1 MTLQELKAFADQ
13 AEETFTKA
21 CQVHYCDGRW
31 GYYRAV
37 ECNYPKVPKELHLL
51 CDQALKAIHAFYAK
65 RDGAKGF
72 LGSRGA

>member
-1 MTLQELKAFADQ
+1 MTLQELKAIADQ
-13 AEETFTKA
+13 ADETFTKA
-21 CQVHYCDGRW
+21 CDVHYCDGRW

-37 ECNYPKVPKELHLL
+37 ERNYPKVPKELHVL

-65 RDGAKGF
+65 RDGARGF